1 MENSARAKRR
11 PRILLGVT
19 GSVAAV
25 KGPELACS
33 LARDADVCVLVTR
46 GGQNFMS
53 KAKEYDAKS
62 WDEFTTWTEKDA
74 DETSSGENTEEG
86 NGSIIMHSADDE
98 WKGWKRLGDPV
109 LHIDL
114 RDWADLAII
123 APLSAHT
130 LAKIATGLSDDTLSC
145 CIRAWDFGH
154 GIRPGKP
161 LILAPAMN
169 TAMWEHPLTKSQ
181 LDAIKSFWNVERDED
196 NLVFVVA
203 PQVKK
208 LACGEIGTGALAP
221 LSDILR
227 IAKDMVCKQGTGK
240 PSELPGC

>member
-1 MENSARAKRR
+1 MERQKRR
-11 PRILLGVT
+11 PRILLGAT

-25 KGPELACS
+25 KVPELACT
-33 LARDADVCVLVTR
+33 LARDLNADVCVLLTR
-46 GGQNFMS
+46 GGENFVS
-53 KAKEYDAKS
+53 KAETYDSKS
-62 WDEFTTWTEKDA
+62 WGEFSSRIEKGA
-74 DETSSGENTEEG
+74 NCKQSPGATEEER
-86 NGSIIMHSADDE
+86 GSIVMHKAEDE
-98 WKGWKRLGDPV
+98 WKGWSRLGDPV

-130 LAKIATGLSDDTLSC
+130 LAKIASGLSDDTLSC

-154 GIRPGKP
+154 GTRPGKP

-169 TAMWEHPLTKSQ
+169 TAMWEHPLTRSQ
-181 LDAIKSFWNVERDED
+181 LDIIKSFWNIERDKS
-196 NLVFVVA
+196 LIFVVE

-221 LSDILR
+221 LSDILSVAK
-227 IAKDMVCKQGTGK
+227 IAKDAVHIAQQGGK
-240 PSELPGC
+240 SS

>member
-1 MENSARAKRR
+1 METSSRRRRR

-33 LARDADVCVLVTR
+33 LARDLNADVCVLLTR
-46 GGQNFMS
+46 GGENFWT
-53 KAKEYDAKS
+53 KACEYDAKS
-62 WDEFTTWTEKDA
+62 WNEFSTRMKRNA
-74 DETSSGENTEEG
+74 NSSGGEMGEEG
-86 NGSIIMHSADDE
+86 SIMMHSADDE
-98 WKGWKRLGDPV
+98 WKGWDKLGDPV

-114 RDWADLAII
+114 RDWADLAVV

-154 GIRPGKP
+154 GMRPGKP
-161 LILAPAMN
+161 LIFAPAMN
-169 TAMWEHPLTKSQ
+169 TAMYEHPLTQSQ
-181 LDAIKSFWNVERDED
+181 LDTVKSFWNVEREGT
-196 NLVFVVA
+196 NRISVVE

-208 LACGEIGTGALAP
+208 LACGEIGSGALAAV
-221 LSDILR
+221 SDILNAVKNT
-227 IAKDMVCKQGTGK
+227 IEMHVLQPEQGK
-240 PSELPGC
+240 PS